1 MNKWRRG
8 DITAHHIYMQRRRQ
22 QQQHVRCL
30 PLILIII
37 KSKRKLLRSDFCL
50 FPSSLLFFAPC
61 YCVSQCSIHCSN
73 EKILCSIF
81 GFDQNSSYMQWMWLF
96 VGKMRSESFAI
107 TILNLVQVKQT
118 NKQSFLLCRMKT
130 FSIEMAF
137 KVTRQ
142 KTREKSHHEIKT

>member
-8 DITAHHIYMQRRRQ
+8 DITAHHIHMQRRRQ

-107 TILNLVQVKQT
+107 TILNWFKW
-118 NKQSFLLCRMKT
+118 NKQINNRFYCVEWKHFRLKWHLKLLARK
-130 FSIEMAF
+130 
-137 KVTRQ
+137 
-142 KTREKSHHEIKT
+142 HERKAISGIKT

>member
-1 MNKWRRG
+1 
-8 DITAHHIYMQRRRQ
+8 
-22 QQQHVRCL
+22 
-30 PLILIII
+30 
-37 KSKRKLLRSDFCL
+37 
-50 FPSSLLFFAPC
+50 
-61 YCVSQCSIHCSN
+61 
-73 EKILCSIF
+73 
-81 GFDQNSSYMQWMWLF
+81 MWLF

-142 KTREKSHHEIKT
+142 KHERKTITE